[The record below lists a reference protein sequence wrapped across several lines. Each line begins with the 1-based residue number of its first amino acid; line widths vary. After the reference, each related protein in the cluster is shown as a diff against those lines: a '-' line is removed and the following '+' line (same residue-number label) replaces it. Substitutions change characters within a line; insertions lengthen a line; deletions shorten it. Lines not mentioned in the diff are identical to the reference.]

1 MGLLTTLYLIT
12 CNVYGSTEAPPNRG
26 FSNIEVWIT
35 GIQICILLA
44 VFEYSL
50 ILVLKRFYQ
59 AIENIEKWIKT
70 IDLISLTISALFFM
84 IFNAIYWQKNVFKNE

>member
-35 GIQICILLA
+35 GVQICILLA
-44 VFEYSL
+44 VFEYSV

-59 AIENIEKWIKT
+59 SIEKNIEKCIKT
-70 IDLISLTISALFFM
+70 IDLISLAISSIFFM
-84 IFNAIYWQKNVFKNE
+84 IFNGIYWQKCFLNE